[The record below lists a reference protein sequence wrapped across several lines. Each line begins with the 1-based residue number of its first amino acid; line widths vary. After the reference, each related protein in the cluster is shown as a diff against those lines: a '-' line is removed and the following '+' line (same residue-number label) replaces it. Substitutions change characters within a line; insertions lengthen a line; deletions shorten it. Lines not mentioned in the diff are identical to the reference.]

1 MSSRTPQP
9 SRKPSASF
17 NKKNRSRLAELAA
30 QKQAKAD
37 DLEQKYPAPT
47 EDELKQALTNI
58 LEGMGKGLSL
68 QQILGLSDLLLEEIY
83 TVAYSFYSQ
92 GKYNEAVGLF
102 QILAAS
108 KPENYK
114 YMLGVSSCYHQLK
127 LYNEAAFGFFLAF
140 DAEPENPI
148 PPYYIADSLMHL
160 NQFEES
166 EDFLDITI
174 EICGNKPEFS
184 ILKTRCDIMKKSLK
198 NLEAQAAQNATES
211 ADNAKDAAKETD
223 TAEEAGTKEKQATK
237 RSPKSKK

>member
-1 MSSRTPQP
+1 MSASK
-9 SRKPSASF
+9 SNSSNKPSASF

-30 QKQAKAD
+30 QKQAKSD
-37 DLEQKYPAPT
+37 DLEQKYPVPT
-47 EDELKQALTNI
+47 EEETAQALKNI
-58 LEGMGKGLSL
+58 LDGLGNGLSL

-108 KPENYK
+108 KPQCYK

-140 DAEPENPI
+140 DVEPENPI
-148 PPYYIADSLMHL
+148 PPYYIADSLMKL
-160 NQFEES
+160 NQLEES

-174 EICGNKPEFS
+174 GICGNKPEYS
-184 ILKTRCDIMKKSLK
+184 ILKARCDIMKDSLK
-198 NLEAQAAQNATES
+198 KLGLQPHKNEKTDIDDDSEEQPKKS
-211 ADNAKDAAKETD
+211 KAK
-223 TAEEAGTKEKQATK
+223 
-237 RSPKSKK
+237 PKSSKKQTKK